1 MAQQRMS
8 FIGTLFRRISRL
20 GWRIIFLILAFFF
33 TALFVIL
40 LLQTLLFTIPVLGFA
55 TLPFS
60 NNYNSLVQGAFNNLG
75 FIGNSWTALQ
85 QSVNPFLLCL
95 TKIPNAT
102 NVLTRFLLAFA
113 ALFVQA
119 FNLIAHTNISYPAW
133 WNARDADGN
142 LVPFNIFDGAV
153 AFQQELLR
161 IERGRAAIM
170 RAEVRS
176 RGFDDMHAADLTA
189 RLKALEMGSRYARA
203 EYARSF
209 GDFIP
214 QIVCNVISSVADI
227 FTSVINL
234 FAPFALDFMSLIV
247 AAIEDGEAGDEG
259 EFILLLVT
267 LIGQEI
273 LKQLGF
279 GQCITN
285 IPNSLIQCLFPT
297 CDQPTIT
304 DISALIFACIF
315 QPICTTNAPKNA
327 GDVLFQCLHIQDII
341 NFGLSV
347 YNGILSLQGV
357 AQSIADFFVN
367 LWNQIKSL
375 QSVVNDAYNLIK
387 RIASKFGIS
396 FRANVV
402 EVESAYTYVDRIG
415 TALSMQRPYSTRGSE
430 YATLYGLYK
439 ITNGTREADVAQPL
453 IDSMR
458 AQFFVGNVTHH
469 RRELPPPAVFKRVSE
484 ILARYFSDRLLAI
497 QQLHENYVT
506 HIHLPRDDPTVL
518 ADLRAYEALLQDEL
532 DDRVASFTAAN
543 APPLTIT
550 NIGNYTI
557 IPAAFLFNNTDLH
570 LAAAALNALGGRFN
584 VTVKPTATLPVNAT
598 IADNAF
604 RAARAVYNATA
615 DQTPVWMAER
625 TFGARLSR
633 MLDVTETRYNHT
645 NAYRQI
651 RWLHTFFSND
661 THYHKV
667 RTIAHALDGM
677 ASVVRWGMATDKRI
691 TMPELHRRVRH
702 IPLDRAILALHA
714 LADAVTLERNATYI
728 SPEVRDRMKVRA
740 ARWAGAE
747 VFARMMNVTTFRTQQ
762 ERIFA
767 ESAAHDD
774 YHAQM
779 RDIIDER
786 NAVKRMND
794 VFDLQ
799 RMTIIAS
806 IVGTTVGGTA
816 IWSGAPVA
824 IVASLIPTLVSVV
837 VPLLG
842 LVTTSLPVIMAYFT
856 NQMSNLITNML
867 NAGEYVVPDIFTNL
881 MNRIGS
887 TLAGMFSARPS
898 PYIMEA
904 LFQQT
909 IEWAQDAMNDVEMF
923 VIYRIASSIPPYP
936 FQAAVKPTKDDTP
949 SSYFARIVFTN
960 IDAPC
965 ITHDDCVGGFCR
977 RLVDVNDPA
986 GCAMMC
992 TPELPC
998 SPPGTCVA
1006 SPLYIHENGCIQ
1018 GVNMTVTFDVDCTLA
1033 GYPPVSTYLDSPEF
1047 ASHGMSITFLLGT
1060 WRGYVFIGD
1069 CMSTFYVALR
1079 NIIRILAQ
1087 SFMLPV
1093 QALTSGWWTNIIF
1106 VPPVVTQLRNAA
1118 ALLYLVGSKV
1128 ADAATSYIFP
1138 IFNWLDRHLWFINWF
1153 GIPSPFLAV
1162 VNMFRYPNYAD
1173 NPPFGSP
1180 IPADYMCPVLM
1191 IGPLLIGGFAWIVVL
1206 AVVYALLFGGIFAII
1221 FDILFFVIFPFAY
1234 LWYIAQKANT
1244 ARTLNEMGFFDADV
1258 ATPEQAAAVAPTWY
1272 DSGNRVESIG
1282 ARINT
1287 TAPRKGAKKLPRLT
1301 PWQAMRTTIW
1311 ANLTDGDFASRVMER
1326 MAVHDSA
1333 HVYHPRLGVPLRNSS
1348 PLFVVNR

>member
-1 MAQQRMS
+1 MS
-8 FIGTLFRRISRL
+8 FFGTLIRRIARL
-20 GWRIIFLILAFFF
+20 GWRVIFLLLAFFF
-33 TALFVIL
+33 TALFVVL

-75 FIGNSWTALQ
+75 FIGNSWTSLQ

-119 FNLIAHTNISYPAW
+119 FNIIAHTNIQYPSW
-133 WNARDADGN
+133 WNMRDANGHP
-142 LVPFNIFDGAV
+142 VPFNLVDGTV
-153 AFQQELLR
+153 MFQRELLR
-161 IERGRAAIM
+161 IERGRANIM
-170 RAEVRS
+170 SAEVRS
-176 RGFDDMHAADLTA
+176 RGYEDMYAADLTT
-189 RLKALEMGSRYARA
+189 RLKALELGSRYARA
-203 EYARSF
+203 EYERAF

-214 QIVCNVISSVADI
+214 KIVCNVISSVSDI
-227 FTSVINL
+227 FVSVINL

-247 AAIEDGEAGDEG
+247 KAIEAGEAGDEG
-259 EFILLLVT
+259 EFILLLIT

-279 GQCITN
+279 GHCITH
-285 IPNSLIQCLFPT
+285 IPQSLIQCLFPT

-315 QPICTTNAPKNA
+315 QPVCTTNAPKNA
-327 GDVLFQCLHIQDII
+327 GDVLFQCIHIQDII
-341 NFGLSV
+341 DFGLSV
-347 YNGILSLQGV
+347 YNGILSLQSV

-375 QSVVNDAYNLIK
+375 QSVVNDVYDLIK

-396 FRANVV
+396 FRSNDVA
-402 EVESAYTYVDRIG
+402 VESAYTYIDRIG
-415 TALSMQRPYSTRGSE
+415 TTLSMQRPYATRGSE
-430 YATLYGLYK
+430 YATLYGLFK
-439 ITNGTREADVAQPL
+439 VVNGTAAENVDQVL
-453 IDSMR
+453 IDSLR
-458 AQFFVGNVTHH
+458 SQFFVGNVTHH
-469 RRELPPPAVFKRVSE
+469 RRELPPASVFKRVSE
-484 ILARYFSDRLLAI
+484 ILSRYFSDRLLAI
-497 QQLHENYVT
+497 QQLHENYVS
-506 HIHLPRDDPTVL
+506 HIHLPRDNPTVL

-532 DDRVASFTAAN
+532 DDRIASFTAAN
-543 APPLTIT
+543 APPLTIST
-550 NIGNYTI
+550 IGNYTM

-570 LAAAALNALGGRFN
+570 LAAAALNAMASRFN
-584 VTVKPTATLPVNAT
+584 VTTTPQQNTTVAEQT
-598 IADNAF
+598 F
-604 RAARAVYNATA
+604 RAAHSVYNATS

-625 TFGARLSR
+625 TFGGKLSR
-633 MLDVTETRYNHT
+633 MLNVTESRYNHT

-651 RWLHTFFSND
+651 RWLHTFFTND

-667 RTIAHALDGM
+667 RTIVHALDGM
-677 ASVVRWGMATDKRI
+677 AAVVRWGMATDKRI
-691 TMPELHRRVRH
+691 TMPELHRRMRH

-714 LADAVTLERNATYI
+714 LADSVTLERNVTYI
-728 SPEVRDRMKVRA
+728 SPETHARMKLRA
-740 ARWAGAE
+740 ARWAGVE
-747 VFARMMNVTTFRTQQ
+747 VFARMMNATAFRTQQ
-762 ERIFA
+762 ERVFA
-767 ESAAHDD
+767 ESDAHDD

-816 IWSGAPVA
+816 IWSGAPVS
-824 IVASLIPTLVSVV
+824 IVASLIPTLISVV

-856 NQMSNLITNML
+856 SQISNIITNML
-867 NAGEYVVPDIFTNL
+867 HAGEQVVPDIFTNL
-881 MNRIGS
+881 MSRIGS
-887 TLAGMFSARPS
+887 TLAGMFTARPS

-923 VIYRIASSIPPYP
+923 VIYRIASAIPPYP
-936 FQAAVKPTKDDTP
+936 FQAAVKPVKEDTP

-965 ITHDDCVGGFCR
+965 ITHHDCVGGFCR
-977 RLVDVNDPA
+977 RLVDVNDHN

-992 TPELPC
+992 TPESPC

-1047 ASHGMSITFLLGT
+1047 ALHGMSVTFLLGT

-1069 CMSTFYVALR
+1069 CMSTFYVAFR
-1079 NIIRILAQ
+1079 NIIRLLAQ

-1093 QALTSGWWTNIIF
+1093 QALTSGLWTNIIF
-1106 VPPVVTQLRNAA
+1106 FPSVLTQIRNAA
-1118 ALLYLVGSKV
+1118 ALMYLVGTKV
-1128 ADAATSYIFP
+1128 ADAATAYIFP

-1153 GIPSPFLAV
+1153 GLPSPFLGI

-1173 NPPFGSP
+1173 HPPFGSP

-1191 IGPLLIGGFAWIVVL
+1191 IGPLLIGGFAWIVVI
-1206 AVVYALLFGGIFAII
+1206 AVLYALLFGGIFAIL
-1221 FDILFFVIFPFAY
+1221 FDLIFFVIFPFAY
-1234 LWYIAQKANT
+1234 LWYIAQKANS

-1272 DSGNRVESIG
+1272 DTSNRVESIG

-1287 TAPRKGAKKLPRLT
+1287 TPKKGAKKLPRLT